1 MWSVY
6 PYGGMKSVPLVDSEN
21 RVYAGCG
28 YGYLQVFDG
37 LSGTLLW
44 EKDLGDS
51 VYTAPTLSSVGD
63 EKTVLIGVDN
73 KLVSV
78 HTLAKGLANT
88 SWPKVF
94 RDQANTSNVNT
105 DLVTGNASLTTLIGT
120 MPIVPPVSNLS
131 AEYSRSR
138 NSLTVAYQW
147 NYTGYDYGKAKFVIY
162 VKVPGGSL
170 WQRVAETTSRTG
182 VSLNNVV
189 FQELS
194 IDKVGVNVVVDTRQ
208 SGLTVCTPTLK

>member
-1 MWSVY
+1 LN
-6 PYGGMKSVPLVDSEN
+6 GK
-21 RVYAGCG
+21 
-28 YGYLQVFDG
+28 
-37 LSGTLLW
+37 LLW
-44 EKDLGDS
+44 EIDLGDS

-78 HTLAKGLANT
+78 HTLSKGLANT

-120 MPIVPPVSNLS
+120 MPIVPPVTNLS
-131 AEYSRSR
+131 AEYNRSGS
-138 NSLTVAYQW
+138 SLTVAYQW

-162 VKVPGGSL
+162 VKVYGSSL
-170 WQRVAETTSRTG
+170 WQYVGETTSRTG
-182 VSLNNVV
+182 ASLNVL
-189 FQELS
+189 FPESS

-208 SGLTVCTPTLK
+208 SGLTVCTPRLR